1 MQEVVSFLQ
10 WLVGLGMVGGLVAV
24 VVVSIAELVGE

>member
-1 MQEVVSFLQ
+1 MQEVVTFLQ
-10 WLVGLGMVGGLVAV
+10 WLVGLAMVGGLVAV